1 MQSSD
6 AALSTACLSRVTDH
20 IWVVDDAP
28 ISAAGLKLP
37 VRMTVI
43 RLSNGDLVLHSP
55 VRYSPA
61 LRGELERLGAIRYL
75 LAPNI
80 AHWMFLSDWQRE
92 LPQVT
97 TFAARGLSARRQV
110 RAARIRI
117 DRELGDTTPQEWK
130 ADIEAVS
137 INAPMFSEIEL
148 FDKRSRTLILTDLV
162 QNLDSNDLSAPN

>member
-6 AALSTACLSRVTDH
+6 PTLSTARLSRATDD

-28 ISAAGLKLP
+28 ISATGLKLP

-61 LRGELERLGAIRYL
+61 LRGELERLGAIKYL

-80 AHWMFLSDWQRE
+80 AHWMFLSEWQRE

-97 TFAARGLSARRQV
+97 TFAARALRRAGKFEQH
-110 RAARIRI
+110 AS
-117 DRELGDTTPQEWK
+117 
-130 ADIEAVS
+130 VS
-137 INAPMFSEIEL
+137 TERSETRRL
-148 FDKRSRTLILTDLV
+148 RNGGPTSKPSR
-162 QNLDSNDLSAPN
+162 